1 METIEIE
8 RNSLLDD
15 VLIDLD
21 ENSVKPNVETKFEKD
36 YSDDVLA
43 IILLYRNSNFKG
55 VIKPYN
61 LEICGKKMY
70 EWVQENVGDF
80 EVKTIACDD
89 NSNIVPLIKPLLN
102 NKKTTIVL
110 YSDTPLITKSKISE
124 ILEYYSLRHLNVLK
138 LNRGWVFDT
147 EYISNAEN
155 VTSVMERDFGEQD
168 FFAVGDAFTLEK
180 STNILKNR
188 ILDFHLNNG
197 VFIEDKNSTF
207 IDASVI
213 IESGAKIEPNNVLK
227 GETYIGKN
235 VVLEPNNT
243 IISSIISNN
252 CDIKSSYI
260 KNSKITENMVV
271 GPFEL
276 IEEKES

>member
-1 METIEIE
+1 MKKST
-8 RNSLLDD
+8 LLDD
-15 VLIDLD
+15 VLIDLY
-21 ENSVKPNVETKFEKD
+21 ENSVQTSVQTETQTD
-36 YSDDVLA
+36 YSNDVLA
-43 IILLYRNSNFKG
+43 IVLLYRNANFTG
-55 VIKPYN
+55 IIKPYN

-70 EWVQENVGDF
+70 EWAMESVSDF

-89 NSNIVPLIKPLLN
+89 HSNIVPLIKPLLN

-110 YSDTPLITKSKISE
+110 YSDTPLITKNTIYE
-124 ILEYYSLRHLNVLK
+124 ILDYFSIRHLNVLK

-147 EYISNAEN
+147 EYISKAE
-155 VTSVMERDFGEQD
+155 SVSSVITREFGEND
-168 FFAVGDAFTLEK
+168 FFAVGDAYTLEK
-180 STNILKNR
+180 ATNVLKNR
-188 ILDFHLNNG
+188 ILEFHLHNG
-197 VFIEDKNSTF
+197 VFIEDKNTTF

-235 VVLEPNNT
+235 VILEPNNT
-243 IISSIISNN
+243 IISSIISSG
-252 CDIKSSYI
+252 CDIKSSYV

>member
-1 METIEIE
+1 MEKST
-8 RNSLLDD
+8 LLDD

-21 ENSVKPNVETKFEKD
+21 ENSAQTNVQTEKQTD
-36 YSDDVLA
+36 YSNDVLA
-43 IILLYRNSNFKG
+43 IVLLYRNANFKG

-61 LEICGKKMY
+61 LEICGKKMH
-70 EWVQENVGDF
+70 EWTMESVSDF

-89 NSNIVPLIKPLLN
+89 HSNIVPLIKPLLN
-102 NKKTTIVL
+102 NKKTTIIL
-110 YSDTPLITKSKISE
+110 YSDTPLITKNTIYE
-124 ILEYYSLRHLNVLK
+124 ILDYFSIRHLNVLK

-147 EYISNAEN
+147 EYISKAD
-155 VTSVMERDFGEQD
+155 SVSSVITREFGEND
-168 FFAVGDAFTLEK
+168 FFAVGDAYTLEK
-180 STNILKNR
+180 ATNVLKNR

-197 VFIEDKNSTF
+197 VFIEDKNTTF

-235 VVLEPNNT
+235 VILEPNNT
-243 IISSIISNN
+243 IISSIISSG
-252 CDIKSSYI
+252 CDIKSSYV

>member
-1 METIEIE
+1 MEKST
-8 RNSLLDD
+8 LLDD

-21 ENSVKPNVETKFEKD
+21 ENSVQTSVQTETQTD
-36 YSDDVLA
+36 YSNDVLA
-43 IILLYRNSNFKG
+43 IVLLYRNANFKG

-70 EWVQENVGDF
+70 EWAMESVSDF

-89 NSNIVPLIKPLLN
+89 HSNIVPLIKPLLN

-110 YSDTPLITKSKISE
+110 YSDTPLITKNTIYE
-124 ILEYYSLRHLNVLK
+124 ILDYFSIRHLNVLK

-147 EYISNAEN
+147 EYISKAD
-155 VTSVMERDFGEQD
+155 SVSSVITREFGEND
-168 FFAVGDAFTLEK
+168 FFAVGDAYTLEK
-180 STNILKNR
+180 ATNVLKNR
-188 ILDFHLNNG
+188 ILEFHLHND
-197 VFIEDKNSTF
+197 VFIEDKNTTF

-235 VVLEPNNT
+235 VILEPNNT
-243 IISSIISNN
+243 IISSIIASG
-252 CDIKSSYI
+252 CDIKSSYV

>member
-1 METIEIE
+1 MEKST
-8 RNSLLDD
+8 LLDD

-21 ENSVKPNVETKFEKD
+21 ENSVQTSVQTEMQTD
-36 YSDDVLA
+36 YSNDVLA
-43 IILLYRNSNFKG
+43 IVLLYRNANFKG

-70 EWVQENVGDF
+70 EWAMESVSDF

-89 NSNIVPLIKPLLN
+89 HSNIVPLIKPLLN

-110 YSDTPLITKSKISE
+110 YSDTPLITKNTIYE
-124 ILEYYSLRHLNVLK
+124 ILDYFSIRHLNVLK

-147 EYISNAEN
+147 EYISKAES
-155 VTSVMERDFGEQD
+155 VTSVITREFGEND
-168 FFAVGDAFTLEK
+168 FFAVGDAYTLEK
-180 STNILKNR
+180 ATNVLKNR

-197 VFIEDKNSTF
+197 VFIEDKNTTF

-213 IESGAKIEPNNVLK
+213 IESGVKIEPNNVLK

-235 VVLEPNNT
+235 VILEPNNT
-243 IISSIISNN
+243 IISSIISSG
-252 CDIKSSYI
+252 CDIKSSYV

>member
-1 METIEIE
+1 MEKST
-8 RNSLLDD
+8 LLDD

-21 ENSVKPNVETKFEKD
+21 ENSVKTSVEKERAID
-36 YSDDVLA
+36 YSNDVLA
-43 IILLYRNSNFKG
+43 IVLLYRNPNFKG

-70 EWVQENVGDF
+70 EWVEESVSNF

-102 NKKTTIVL
+102 KKKTTIVL
-110 YSDTPLITKSKISE
+110 YSDTPLLTKETIDE
-124 ILEYYSLRHLNVLK
+124 VLDYYSMRHLNVLK
-138 LNRGWVFDT
+138 LNRGWVFNT
-147 EYISNAEN
+147 EYISKAED
-155 VTSVMERDFGEQD
+155 VTSVMSRDFGVKE
-168 FFAVGDAFTLEK
+168 FYAVGDAFSLEYA
-180 STNILKNR
+180 TNILKNR
-188 ILDFHLNNG
+188 ILDFHLHNG

-213 IESGAKIEPNNVLK
+213 IENGVKIEPNNVLK

-243 IISSIISNN
+243 ILSSIISSG

>member
-1 METIEIE
+1 
-8 RNSLLDD
+8 
-15 VLIDLD
+15 
-21 ENSVKPNVETKFEKD
+21 
-36 YSDDVLA
+36 
-43 IILLYRNSNFKG
+43 
-55 VIKPYN
+55 
-61 LEICGKKMY
+61 MY
-70 EWVQENVGDF
+70 EWAMESVSDF

-89 NSNIVPLIKPLLN
+89 HSNIVPLIKPLLN

-110 YSDTPLITKSKISE
+110 YSDTPLITKNTIYE
-124 ILEYYSLRHLNVLK
+124 ILDYFSIRHLNVLK

-147 EYISNAEN
+147 EYISKAE
-155 VTSVMERDFGEQD
+155 SVSSVITREFGEND
-168 FFAVGDAFTLEK
+168 FFAVGDAYTLEK
-180 STNILKNR
+180 ATNVLKNR
-188 ILDFHLNNG
+188 ILEFHLHNG
-197 VFIEDKNSTF
+197 VFIEDKNTTF

-235 VVLEPNNT
+235 VILEPNNT
-243 IISSIISNN
+243 IISSIISSG
-252 CDIKSSYI
+252 CDIKSSYV

>member
-1 METIEIE
+1 MEILEKKST
-8 RNSLLDD
+8 LLED

-21 ENSVKPNVETKFEKD
+21 DSLKSEAKPQFAEGF
-36 YSDDVLA
+36 SDDVLA

-61 LEICGKKMY
+61 LEIYGKKMC
-70 EWVQENVGDF
+70 EWVEESVKNF

-89 NSNIVPLIKPLLN
+89 QSNIVPLIKPLLN
-102 NKKTTIVL
+102 EKKTTIVL
-110 YSDTPLITKSKISE
+110 YSDTPLLTKNTINE
-124 ILEYYSLRHLNVLK
+124 ILDYYSMRHLNVLK

-147 EYISNAEN
+147 EFIAKAED
-155 VTSVMERDFGEQD
+155 VTSVMSRDFGTKE
-168 FFAVGDAFTLEK
+168 FAPVGDAVSLQRASEV
-180 STNILKNR
+180 IRNR
-188 ILDFHLNNG
+188 IVKFHLKNG
-197 VFIEDKNSTF
+197 VFIQDKNSTF
-207 IDASVI
+207 IDAGVI
-213 IESGAKIEPNNVLK
+213 IESGAIIQPNNVLM

-235 VVLEPNNT
+235 VILEPNNT
-243 IISSIISNN
+243 IVSSIISNG
-252 CDIKSSYI
+252 CDVKSSYI

>member
-1 METIEIE
+1 MKKSTI
-8 RNSLLDD
+8 LDD
-15 VLIDLD
+15 VLIDLY
-21 ENSVKPNVETKFEKD
+21 ENSVQTSVQTETQTD
-36 YSDDVLA
+36 YSNDVLA
-43 IILLYRNSNFKG
+43 IVLLYRNANFTG
-55 VIKPYN
+55 IIKPYN

-70 EWVQENVGDF
+70 EWAMESVSDF

-89 NSNIVPLIKPLLN
+89 HSNIVPLIKPLLN

-110 YSDTPLITKSKISE
+110 YSDTPLITKNTIYE
-124 ILEYYSLRHLNVLK
+124 ILDYFSIRHLNVLK

-147 EYISNAEN
+147 EYISKAE
-155 VTSVMERDFGEQD
+155 SVSSVITREFGEND
-168 FFAVGDAFTLEK
+168 FFAVGDAYTLEK
-180 STNILKNR
+180 ATNVLKNR
-188 ILDFHLNNG
+188 ILEFHLHNG
-197 VFIEDKNSTF
+197 VFIEDKNTTF

-235 VVLEPNNT
+235 VILEPNNT
-243 IISSIISNN
+243 IISSIISSG
-252 CDIKSSYI
+252 CDIKSSYV

>member
-1 METIEIE
+1 MEKST
-8 RNSLLDD
+8 LLDD

-21 ENSVKPNVETKFEKD
+21 ENSVQTSVQTEMQTD
-36 YSDDVLA
+36 YSNDVLA
-43 IILLYRNSNFKG
+43 IVLLYRNANFKG

-70 EWVQENVGDF
+70 EWAMESVSDF

-89 NSNIVPLIKPLLN
+89 HSNIVPLIKPLLN

-110 YSDTPLITKSKISE
+110 YSDTPLITKNTIYE
-124 ILEYYSLRHLNVLK
+124 ILDYFSIRHLNVLK
-138 LNRGWVFDT
+138 LNRGWAFDT
-147 EYISNAEN
+147 EYISKAE
-155 VTSVMERDFGEQD
+155 SVSSVITREFGEND
-168 FFAVGDAFTLEK
+168 FFAVGDAYTLEK
-180 STNILKNR
+180 ATNVLKNR

-197 VFIEDKNSTF
+197 VFIEDKNTTF

-235 VVLEPNNT
+235 VILEPNNT
-243 IISSIISNN
+243 IISSIISSG
-252 CDIKSSYI
+252 CDIKSSYV

>member
-1 METIEIE
+1 MEMEKST
-8 RNSLLDD
+8 LLDD

-21 ENSVKPNVETKFEKD
+21 ENSAQTNVQTEKQTD
-36 YSDDVLA
+36 YSNDVLA
-43 IILLYRNSNFKG
+43 IVLLYRNANFKG

-70 EWVQENVGDF
+70 EWTMASVSDF

-89 NSNIVPLIKPLLN
+89 HSNIVPLIKPLLN

-110 YSDTPLITKSKISE
+110 YSDTPLITKNTIYE
-124 ILEYYSLRHLNVLK
+124 ILDYFSIRHLNVLK

-147 EYISNAEN
+147 EYISKAD
-155 VTSVMERDFGEQD
+155 SVSSVITREFGEND
-168 FFAVGDAFTLEK
+168 FFAVGDAYTLEK
-180 STNILKNR
+180 ATNVLKNR

-197 VFIEDKNSTF
+197 VFIEDKNTTF

-235 VVLEPNNT
+235 VILEPNNT
-243 IISSIISNN
+243 IISSIISSG
-252 CDIKSSYI
+252 CDIKSSYV

>member
-1 METIEIE
+1 MKKST
-8 RNSLLDD
+8 LLDD
-15 VLIDLD
+15 VLIELY
-21 ENSVKPNVETKFEKD
+21 ENSVQTSVQTETQTD
-36 YSDDVLA
+36 YSNDVLA
-43 IILLYRNSNFKG
+43 IVLLYRNANFTG
-55 VIKPYN
+55 IIKPYN

-70 EWVQENVGDF
+70 EWAMESVSDF

-89 NSNIVPLIKPLLN
+89 HSNIVPLIKPLLN

-110 YSDTPLITKSKISE
+110 YSDTPLITKNTIYE
-124 ILEYYSLRHLNVLK
+124 ILDYFSIRHLNVLK

-147 EYISNAEN
+147 EYISKAESLS
-155 VTSVMERDFGEQD
+155 SVITRKFGEND
-168 FFAVGDAFTLEK
+168 FFAVGDAYTLEK
-180 STNILKNR
+180 ATNVLKNR
-188 ILDFHLNNG
+188 ILEFHLHNG
-197 VFIEDKNSTF
+197 VFIEDKNTTF

-235 VVLEPNNT
+235 VILEPNNT
-243 IISSIISNN
+243 IISSIISSG
-252 CDIKSSYI
+252 CDIKSSYV